1 MNRSRFFIGLLI
13 IALLILTITYK
24 LVYKKHRDVA
34 KEKASFELT
43 SDAFINEF
51 NDNEKIASARY
62 LNKVIL
68 VGGTVSEID
77 EYGITIDQA
86 VYAKFD
92 KEIELTITKDS
103 KVKIKGR
110 CIGYDELLETV
121 KLDQCTLIN

>member
-1 MNRSRFFIGLLI
+1 MTRSRFFIGILI
-13 IALLILTITYK
+13 IALLILSISYK
-24 LVYKKHRDVA
+24 LVYKKHRDIA

-43 SDAFINEF
+43 SEAFINEF
-51 NDNEKIASARY
+51 NDNEKIASERY

-68 VGGTVSEID
+68 IGGTVSEID
-77 EYGITIDQA
+77 KHGITVDQA
-86 VYAKFD
+86 VYAKYD
-92 KEIELTITKDS
+92 QEIELTITKDS

>member
-13 IALLILTITYK
+13 IGLLILSITYK
-24 LVYKKHRDVA
+24 LVYKKHRDIA

-43 SDAFINEF
+43 SEAFINEF
-51 NDNEKIASARY
+51 NDDEKTASERY

-77 EYGITIDQA
+77 DYGITVDKS

-92 KEIELTITKDS
+92 QEIELTLTKNS
-103 KVKIKGR
+103 RVKIKGR